1 MDSTMKITTNVSF
14 ILFFTLFVF
23 LLQLL
28 LVQSSADFEAGDDK
42 GWVVPDSK
50 NANGDKYNQWASKNR
65 FQINDTIH
73 FKYKK
78 DSVLVV
84 TDSEYEK
91 CRSAHPIFFSN
102 NGDTIYK
109 LERSGL
115 FYFISGVAGH
125 CERGQKMIIKVLEN
139 ETPPPT
145 GNTTDTPSDHSG
157 AVNPMIQISSSYIF
171 VVFVISMF
179 LFA

>member
-1 MDSTMKITTNVSF
+1 MDSTMKITTNASF
-14 ILFFTLFVF
+14 VLFLTLLVF

-28 LVQSSADFEAGDDK
+28 LVQSSADFEVGDDK

-50 NANGDKYNQWASKNR
+50 NGDKYNQWASKNR
-65 FQINDTIH
+65 FQINDTIR
-73 FKYKK
+73 FEYKK

-91 CRSAHPIFFSN
+91 CRSTHPIFFSN

-109 LERSGL
+109 FERSGL

-139 ETPPPT
+139 ETPQPS

-157 AVNPMIQISSSYIF
+157 AVNPIIQISSSYFI
-171 VVFVISMF
+171 VVFISIF

>member
-1 MDSTMKITTNVSF
+1 MDSITNNASF
-14 ILFFTLFVF
+14 LLFLTLFVF
-23 LLQLL
+23 MLQLL
-28 LVQSSADFEAGDDK
+28 LVQSSVEFEVGDDH

-50 NANGDKYNQWASKNR
+50 GGDKYNQWASRNR
-65 FQINDTIH
+65 FQFNDTIR

-102 NGDTIYK
+102 NGDTVYK
-109 LERSGL
+109 FERSGL

-139 ETPPPT
+139 ETPPSSA
-145 GNTTDTPSDHSG
+145 DSTPSDHSG
-157 AVNPMIQISSSYIF
+157 AVNPIIQISSSYFIL
-171 VVFVISMF
+171 VVISVF

>member
-1 MDSTMKITTNVSF
+1 MDSTMKITTNASF
-14 ILFFTLFVF
+14 VLFLTLFVF

-28 LVQSSADFEAGDDK
+28 LVQSSADFEVGDDK

-50 NANGDKYNQWASKNR
+50 NDDKYNQWASKHR
-65 FQINDTIH
+65 FQINDTIR

-109 LERSGL
+109 FERSGL
-115 FYFISGVAGH
+115 FYFISGVTGH

-139 ETPPPT
+139 ETPSPS

-157 AVNPMIQISSSYIF
+157 AVNPMIQISSSYFFF
-171 VVFVISMF
+171 VVASIF

>member
-1 MDSTMKITTNVSF
+1 MDSTMKITTNASF
-14 ILFFTLFVF
+14 LIFLTLFVF
-23 LLQLL
+23 MLQLF
-28 LVQSSADFEAGDDK
+28 LVQSSVDFEVGDDK

-50 NANGDKYNQWASKNR
+50 NGDKYNQWASKNR
-65 FQINDTIH
+65 FQINDTIR

-78 DSVLVV
+78 DSLLVV

-102 NGDTIYK
+102 NGDTVYK
-109 LERSGL
+109 FERSGL

-139 ETPPPT
+139 ETPPPS
-145 GNTTDTPSDHSG
+145 GNTTDTPDHSA
-157 AVNPMIQISSSYIF
+157 AVNPIIQISPSYFI
-171 VVFVISMF
+171 VVVISIF